1 MNEKF
6 FEFPPEKRQK
16 IIDSGYRVFSAD
28 SYKKSPVGDIA
39 AGAGISKSLLFFYFR
54 NKMEL
59 YLFLWDECAK
69 TTVEYL
75 TRYKCYDGED
85 LFEMM
90 DRGMKAKL
98 HLIREHPEMAQ
109 FAVKAFYEKDP
120 EISAAIQK
128 SYRYYFGLKAL
139 GAIKSLSPDD
149 FIPGL
154 DLKLMYRNMY
164 LAAEGYLWEMLQRGD
179 LDYEQLDKDFQKLL
193 EFWKSV
199 YKRKG

>member
-1 MNEKF
+1 
-6 FEFPPEKRQK
+6 
-16 IIDSGYRVFSAD
+16 
-28 SYKKSPVGDIA
+28 
-39 AGAGISKSLLFFYFR
+39 
-54 NKMEL
+54 
-59 YLFLWDECAK
+59 
-69 TTVEYL
+69 
-75 TRYKCYDGED
+75 
-85 LFEMM
+85 
-90 DRGMKAKL
+90 
-98 HLIREHPEMAQ
+98 MAQ

-128 SYRYYFGLKAL
+128 SYRYYFSLKAL
-139 GAIKSLSPDD
+139 SAIQSLNPDD
-149 FIPGL
+149 FVPGL

>member
-6 FEFPPEKRQK
+6 FELPPEKRQR

-128 SYRYYFGLKAL
+128 SYRYYFSLKAL
-139 GAIKSLSPDD
+139 SAMQLAQ
-149 FIPGL
+149 PG
-154 DLKLMYRNMY
+154 
-164 LAAEGYLWEMLQRGD
+164 
-179 LDYEQLDKDFQKLL
+179 
-193 EFWKSV
+193 
-199 YKRKG
+199 